1 MPSFSIKTCV
11 TIDDTAVD
19 QNLAVLLGILLDLG
33 LWQCELDSSCLAWSN
48 RRQILLG
55 SSDDLAIYHSLS
67 HELKLVEVGEEMLV
81 DDGQFGSISLGVDVV
96 ECHCSVG
103 IDCLDLNELR
113 SLSAFRS
120 DDAVAAEV
128 ALCRTRVVI
137 ASVNTANAML
147 HFQWVIDSLIDPVP
161 NTGTDAGIAAL
172 NHIPVFLQV
181 ALCITHGMRI
191 FAEEHRLVET

>member
-1 MPSFSIKTCV
+1 MSSFSIKTCV
-11 TIDDTAVD
+11 TIDDAAVD

-48 RRQILLG
+48 RRQVLLG

-128 ALCRTRVVI
+128 ALSRTRVVI

-147 HFQWVIDSLIDPVP
+147 HF
-161 NTGTDAGIAAL
+161 
-172 NHIPVFLQV
+172 
-181 ALCITHGMRI
+181 
-191 FAEEHRLVET
+191 